1 MGETSGQT
9 KSHPS
14 ANSLIVGLKY
24 RLQHKLGSGS
34 FGDIYQAVN
43 FNTGEEV
50 AVKLEP
56 TKARHPQLSSEA
68 KIYKILQGGNGI
80 PSVKWF
86 GQEKDFNVLVMELL
100 GPNLEDLFNFCQR
113 KFSLKTVLMLVDQMI
128 GRVEH
133 VHSRSFIHRDM
144 KPENFVMGIGKY
156 CNKLYIIDFG
166 LAKRYR
172 DTRTKVHIPYREDK
186 NLTGTARYASVNA
199 HLGIEQS
206 RRDDLE
212 SLGYVIM
219 YFMRGSLPW
228 QGLKA
233 ATKKQ
238 KYERISQKKLDTSVE
253 VLTKSFPGEF
263 GMYLNYCKGLKF
275 DENPDYM
282 YLRQLFR
289 VLFRMNN
296 HQYDFIYDWSTFKK
310 DGNPSSNT
318 SKTKGMH
325 LNVAVGADQNHGGT
339 TTGGRKTA
347 KSPEAFIR

>member
-1 MGETSGQT
+1 MVWARERFQCVSDGAFGTEFRRSFQLLPEEIFP
-9 KSHPS
+9 KDSIDAS
-14 ANSLIVGLKY
+14 RSSNFSNSL
-24 RLQHKLGSGS
+24 Q
-34 FGDIYQAVN
+34 
-43 FNTGEEV
+43 
-50 AVKLEP
+50 
-56 TKARHPQLSSEA
+56 
-68 KIYKILQGGNGI
+68 
-80 PSVKWF
+80 WF
-86 GQEKDFNVLVMELL
+86 SI
-100 GPNLEDLFNFCQR
+100 NLW
-113 KFSLKTVLMLVDQMI
+113 KTDGCFFQMI

-253 VLTKSFPGEF
+253 VLTKVNLLGCLSASIKRHLFDV
-263 GMYLNYCKGLKF
+263 LNMT
-275 DENPDYM
+275 DYSLT
-282 YLRQLFR
+282 YALFR
-289 VLFRMNN
+289 LISCILLIFSRPV
-296 HQYDFIYDWSTFKK
+296 HYS
-310 DGNPSSNT
+310 
-318 SKTKGMH
+318 H
-325 LNVAVGADQNHGGT
+325 LCLNSNVA
-339 TTGGRKTA
+339 
-347 KSPEAFIR
+347 